1 MSNYEKYKRRY
12 DRGGAR
18 KDQIERLTQLG
29 VLTPDEY
36 EDIVGEAYE
45 G

>member
-18 KDQIERLTQLG
+18 KDQIKRLTQLG
-29 VLTPDEY
+29 ALSPKEY
-36 EDIVGEAYE
+36 ESIVGEAYE